1 MTSSTPALATRTAD
15 ESVLQAV
22 LLDLD
27 GTLVDTEGFWW
38 ETEVEV
44 FAELGHTLVEE
55 HRQVVVG
62 GPMSRSA
69 AYLIEVTGADITVPE
84 LSEELKARFTARVRG
99 GVPLMP
105 GVRRLLTE
113 LVSHQVPAAVVSAS
127 HRSTIDHMMRS
138 LGPEHFALSVAG
150 DEVRQTKPHPEPYL
164 TAAHRLGVDPT
175 RCAVIEDTA
184 TGVTSAEAAG
194 CAVVA
199 VPSVTP
205 IEAAAGRRVVDS
217 LEQID
222 LGFLQAMMDARHE
235 PRRP

>member
-15 ESVLQAV
+15 GSALQAV

-27 GTLVDTEGFWW
+27 GTLVDTEGYWW

-44 FAELGHTLVEE
+44 FAELGHALVEA

-69 AYLIEVTGADITVPE
+69 AYLIEATGADITVPQ
-84 LSEELKARFTARVRG
+84 LSEELKARFTARIQG

-105 GVRRLLTE
+105 GVRRLLKE
-113 LVSHQVPAAVVSAS
+113 LVKHQVPAAVVSAS
-127 HRSTIDHMMRS
+127 HRATIDHMMLS
-138 LGPEHFALSVAG
+138 LGPEHFVLSVAG
-150 DEVRQTKPHPEPYL
+150 DEVGQSKPHPEPYL
-164 TAAHRLGVDPT
+164 TAAEQLGVEPG

-194 CAVVA
+194 CKVVA

-205 IEAAAGRRVVDS
+205 IEAASGRLVVDS
-217 LEQID
+217 MERID
-222 LGFLQAMMDARHE
+222 LGFLRSMMDAER
-235 PRRP
+235 